1 MQPSSSWISTLLE
14 AGMDYSLLR
23 RQLWILVPISG
34 SGKLRPFNSRISMLP
49 KRWHAVLGK
58 IFSLLLRLL
67 LRIQRGR
74 CFDKGSSMKTN
85 LRTILWKDDLLPR
98 TLLMCCNIGRW
109 QSRHIQTSA
118 SWRGDTWLC
127 VQAQLQA
134 SVPFLKLGCL
144 SHICEIG

>member
-1 MQPSSSWISTLLE
+1 MQPSSSWISTLPE

-58 IFSLLLRLL
+58 IFSPLLRLL

-85 LRTILWKDDLLPR
+85 LRPILWRDDLLPR
-98 TLLMCCNIGRW
+98 TLLCAAILEDGRVGISKP
-109 QSRHIQTSA
+109 QQVGEETLGCVCKLNSKRACLFSSSVVCPTSA
-118 SWRGDTWLC
+118 
-127 VQAQLQA
+127 
-134 SVPFLKLGCL
+134 K
-144 SHICEIG
+144 